1 MSKIIVDEI
10 QTNTTN
16 GNVRIIPNGTGVL
29 EVNGSCTATSFSG
42 SGANLTS
49 LPAANITGALPAID
63 GSNLTGVGGG
73 GLELHSATVVPSDV
87 SSVSITGLANDAYY
101 LVIGRKIEF
110 STSTFIKVGF
120 LNSSGN
126 QQTGICDYVRDLHSS
141 TSTYTGYDDLNGY
154 AGGNTD
160 KYQFY
165 HRFGTAIGYNNGY
178 FSGQN
183 YGTYERNE
191 IYYSLNSS
199 ATQVHGLKYMS
210 SSGTINTGSTFLIYK
225 FKEA

>member
-1 MSKIIVDEI
+1 MSKIKVDTI
-10 QTNTTN
+10 QSTQHTTSTI
-16 GNVRIIPNGTGVL
+16 GFTSTGAT
-29 EVNGSCTATSFSG
+29 VNGDCSATTFTG
-42 SGANLTS
+42 SGANLTN
-49 LPAANITGALPAID
+49 LPSANLTGALPAID
-63 GSNLTGVGGG
+63 GSALSGVGGG
-73 GLELHSATVVPSDV
+73 GLELHSATVVPSAV

-110 STSTFIKVGF
+110 SQGDFIKVGF
-120 LNSSGN
+120 LDSSGN

-154 AGGNTD
+154 AGGNTN

-165 HRFGTAIGYNNGY
+165 HRFGTAFGYSNGY

-191 IYYSLNSS
+191 MYYSLNTS
-199 ATQVHGLKYMS
+199 ATQVHGLKYMAAN
-210 SSGTINTGSTFLIYK
+210 GTIDAGSTFLIYK
-225 FKEA
+225 FKES